1 MKATYSH
8 KYQLIVEYPFSL
20 DSKKQKED
28 LVKLE
33 KEIEKKGMKVSFSDW
48 GEKELAYKI
57 EENEKARFW
66 IGNVEAVND
75 VLTPWKDI
83 RVFLNRN
90 KQIIRYLILKI

>member
-8 KYQLIVEYPFSL
+8 KYQLIVEYPSGL
-20 DSKKQKED
+20 DSKKQKDD

-66 IGNVEAVND
+66 IGNVEIEAD
-75 VLTPWKDI
+75 VLAPWKDI